1 MNYKTNTR
9 ELYNDQATDWSRKEP
24 ILLSDYSARPFV
36 MDLCE
41 PINGLT
47 ILDLGCGEGYV
58 GRELKK
64 RGAER
69 ILGIDISEKMIEGAI
84 QEQEQQ
90 GLEGLEYQA
99 MDVLDLNTTD
109 QYGLVIAMFLF
120 NYLSKEQT
128 LKTMKKAF
136 QLLEPGGQFVFSVP
150 HPLLPYLKKDKYPFY
165 FTVKGGYFSGRDKLF
180 PGEIWRR
187 DGIAVNVQCVHKTIE
202 DYFSCLKDAGFTTMP
217 ELHELKINEDHIKLD
232 PDFFEP
238 LNELPLHIAFKVE
251 KTNG

>member
-1 MNYKTNTR
+1 MSYKTNTR

-36 MDLCE
+36 LDLCE

-64 RGAER
+64 RGAKR

-84 QEQEQQ
+84 QEQEKQ

-99 MDVLDLNTTD
+99 MDVMNLNTPD
-109 QYGLVIAMFLF
+109 QYDLVIAMFLF

-128 LKTMKKAF
+128 LQTMKKAF
-136 QLLEPGGQFVFSVP
+136 QLLEPGGHFVFSVP

-165 FTVKGGYFSGRDKLF
+165 FTVTGGYFSGL
-180 PGEIWRR
+180 
-187 DGIAVNVQCVHKTIE
+187 
-202 DYFSCLKDAGFTTMP
+202 
-217 ELHELKINEDHIKLD
+217 
-232 PDFFEP
+232 
-238 LNELPLHIAFKVE
+238 
-251 KTNG
+251 